1 MSDGVAERTGSVELL
16 QWHVEQLR
24 MVADQLGD
32 PCDTLLDAG
41 EAAACVH
48 AITTTSARALRALA
62 AWHSSHAAELFDHEG
77 DAEQDVAVDV
87 RASAAGLRA
96 FAGELEGVA
105 GSHEDLIDD
114 LRRWT
119 HRAVCEVEADEVD
132 DLDEYYAVVVVE
144 RASPNVELIERRYTR
159 EDVARSYA
167 RQLAQT
173 GPPTHVYRVV
183 PVLEGERLEHVAQWA
198 GEGYFGDS

>member
-16 QWHVEQLR
+16 QRHLEQLR
-24 MVADQLGD
+24 MVVDELGD

-41 EAAACVH
+41 EAAAYLH

-62 AWHSSHAAELFDHEG
+62 AWHSSHAAALFDHEG
-77 DAEQDVAVDV
+77 DAEQDVTVDV

-96 FAGELEGVA
+96 FAGQLA
-105 GSHEDLIDD
+105 GLAGRHDHLIDD

-119 HRAVCEVEADEVD
+119 HPAVYEVEADEVD
-132 DLDEYYAVVVVE
+132 DEDEYYAVVVVE

-183 PVLEGERLEHVAQWA
+183 PVLEGERLEHVAQLA